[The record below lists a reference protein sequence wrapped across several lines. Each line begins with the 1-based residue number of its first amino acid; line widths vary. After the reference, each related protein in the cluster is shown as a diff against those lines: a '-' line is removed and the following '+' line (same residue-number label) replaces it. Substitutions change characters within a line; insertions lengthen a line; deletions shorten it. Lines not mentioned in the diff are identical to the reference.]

1 MLGWGGVAVEVTHL
15 SPATAGV
22 AYLAGLLS
30 FLSPCV
36 LPLLPVYLA
45 LVSGVGVERLGRE
58 RSRMVVPALLFVA
71 GFAVVFVLLGAGAG
85 ALGGLLLRHRREL
98 TVAAGLLVVLGGLA
112 VAGVL
117 HLPAGLQ
124 RVVPSPRR
132 GGAFVT
138 GAAMAVAW
146 TPCVGYVLGAILGLA
161 ASGQGAA
168 AGAVLLAVYAAGM
181 GTPFVLAAVAFERVA
196 GGLAWVRRHYRAVQ
210 VVAGAVLV
218 ACGVLLAAGLLDRLA
233 RLLPAVAPGGL

>member
-1 MLGWGGVAVEVTHL
+1 VAVEVTHL
-15 SPATAGV
+15 SPAAAGL

-45 LVSGVGVERLGRE
+45 LISGVGVERLGRE
-58 RSRMVVPALLFVA
+58 RARLVVPALLFVA
-71 GFAVVFVLLGAGAG
+71 GFTAVFVLLGAGAG
-85 ALGGLLLRHRREL
+85 ALGGLLLRHRQEL
-98 TVAAGLLVVLGGLA
+98 TVAAGVLVVLAGLA

-124 RVVPSPRR
+124 RALPSPRR
-132 GGAFVT
+132 GGAVAT

-161 ASGQGAA
+161 ASGRSAA
-168 AGAVLLAVYAAGM
+168 AGAVLLTVYAAGL
-181 GTPFVLAAVAFERVA
+181 GTPFVLAALAFDRVA
-196 GGLAWVRRHYRAVQ
+196 GGLAWVRRHYRTIQ
-210 VVAGAVLV
+210 LTAGAVLV
-218 ACGVLLAAGLLDRLA
+218 ASGVLTALGLLDRLV
-233 RLLPAVAPGGL
+233 RLLPPLSPGGL